1 MKTWRCSFQSYL
13 GLQKKQKGNKPNA
26 ININDNVLACIWSS
40 RDIVQRK
47 IPCPHWVYTL
57 MGQTNKNMC
66 QVVITSTK
74 NKWSKE
80 NDWAYK
86 WWSQTLNSGHENYV
100 LPTFLFCFVILYQSQ
115 CYTKLPQSRPRKVI
129 QICCSKLSH
138 EEQGRKSYYRRYKGD
153 RISGPQGVSR
163 VGVFVSHGRELS
175 VTSSQDKAEAVRGV
189 SLQPLPWSLSVVET
203 KTMAL
208 LPHKTCF
215 RSPFI
220 ISYLKRPL
228 RTRIWSVTKL
238 GGAIYA
244 QKTQILCFFRPS
256 SSALGIWGPMNL
268 KMSLKKKKDCKD
280 FPKQMFLTFQWI
292 IYEDKDRCD
301 DLQGKKKN
309 LTPPSVNL
317 LA

>member
-1 MKTWRCSFQSYL
+1 MMKTWRCSFQSYL

-138 EEQGRKSYYRRYKGD
+138 EEQGRKSYYRRYEGD

-163 VGVFVSHGRELS
+163 VGVFVKPWERVVCNQLTGQGWGSEGGFPSASSLISECGWDQDHGP
-175 VTSSQDKAEAVRGV
+175 TS
-189 SLQPLPWSLSVVET
+189 T
-203 KTMAL
+203 
-208 LPHKTCF
+208 
-215 RSPFI
+215 
-220 ISYLKRPL
+220 
-228 RTRIWSVTKL
+228 
-238 GGAIYA
+238 
-244 QKTQILCFFRPS
+244 
-256 SSALGIWGPMNL
+256 
-268 KMSLKKKKDCKD
+268 
-280 FPKQMFLTFQWI
+280 
-292 IYEDKDRCD
+292 
-301 DLQGKKKN
+301 
-309 LTPPSVNL
+309 
-317 LA
+317 